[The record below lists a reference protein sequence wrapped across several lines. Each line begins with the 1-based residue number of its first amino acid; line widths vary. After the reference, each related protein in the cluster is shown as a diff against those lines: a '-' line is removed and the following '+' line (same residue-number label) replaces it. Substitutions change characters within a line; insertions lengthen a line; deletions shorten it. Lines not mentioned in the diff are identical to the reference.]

1 MASAPTL
8 RYRLTKVDFNGKR
21 KDFPKYEVQLKATLG
36 VEGWTQ
42 ALSSNFD
49 NLLPSTEAEALN
61 EADAGDKK
69 KIEAREINA
78 KVVNMIVLGQKD
90 VKMINMIE
98 TIKTDDW
105 PTGKAHE
112 IWSEMRRR
120 FAPDDDVAEMDMED
134 ALAKIKLG
142 AKEDPWDLNDKIA
155 AVQIKY
161 SHKIPDTRKATIIMR
176 AGKVHY
182 AAITA
187 STSQMIRMRHSRAAQ
202 AKELLAEMHTQWR
215 IERCR
220 DDDGDDEPTEAA
232 LADPMFLSKKK

>member
-1 MASAPTL
+1 MASALTL
-8 RYRLTKVDFNGKR
+8 QYWLTKVDFNGKR
-21 KDFPKYEVQLKATLG
+21 KDFPKYEVQSKETLG

-49 NLLPSTEAEALN
+49 TLLPTAEADVLN
-61 EADAGDKK
+61 PADAEDKK
-69 KIEAREINA
+69 KIDAREMNA

-112 IWSEMRRR
+112 IWTEMRRR

-134 ALAKIKLG
+134 ALAKIRLG

-161 SHKIPDTRKATIIMR
+161 SHKIADTRKAAIIMR
-176 AGKVHY
+176 AGKAHY
-182 AAITA
+182 AAIMA
-187 STSQMIRMRHSRAAQ
+187 STSQVI
-202 AKELLAEMHTQWR
+202 
-215 IERCR
+215 
-220 DDDGDDEPTEAA
+220 
-232 LADPMFLSKKK
+232 